1 MEHLSSM
8 AVFLF
13 SRRRN
18 HMKNSKN
25 NADNA
30 DFSTSGTLR
39 ESLESLKDEPDF
51 LLSVKIGG
59 ETNAEEG
66 DV

>member
-1 MEHLSSM
+1 
-8 AVFLF
+8 
-13 SRRRN
+13 
-18 HMKNSKN
+18 MKDSKN

-30 DFSTSGTLR
+30 AFSTSGTLR
-39 ESLESLKDEPDF
+39 ETLDSLKDEPDF

-59 ETNAEEG
+59 EADAEEG

>member
-1 MEHLSSM
+1 ME
-8 AVFLF
+8 
-13 SRRRN
+13 
-18 HMKNSKN
+18 NSKN

-30 DFSTSGTLR
+30 AFSTSGTLR

-59 ETNAEEG
+59 ETDVEEW